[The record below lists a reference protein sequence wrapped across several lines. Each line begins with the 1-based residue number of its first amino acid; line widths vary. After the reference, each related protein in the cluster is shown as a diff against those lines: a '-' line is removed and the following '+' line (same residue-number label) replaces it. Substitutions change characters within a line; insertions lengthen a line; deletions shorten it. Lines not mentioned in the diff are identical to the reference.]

1 MNGSRLVGLIR
12 TIAFLTL
19 TFAIMPIQRLGLV
32 LKLWYVPTLPVWYH
46 GWGCRLL
53 GMKVVVRGVPSPTHP
68 TLFVSNHSS
77 YFDIPVLASLF
88 QCSFIAKAEMIG
100 WPLIG
105 QLAKLQ
111 RSIFVDRKPANV
123 GEHSDE
129 IARRLK
135 AGDSL
140 VLFAEGTT
148 SDGNRILPFKS
159 SLLSV
164 AESAPPEMNLTIQ
177 PVSIIATKL
186 DGMPL
191 GRALRPLY
199 AWYGDMPLAPH
210 VWAAMKA
217 GRLTIEVEF
226 HEPFKVGTM
235 NRKQITRRCED
246 AVERGVVRAVTG
258 RGLPDERAPDKP
270 VGEQAAAGDAVV
282 ATA

>member
-12 TIAFLTL
+12 TVAFLTL
-19 TFAIMPIQRLGLV
+19 TFSLMPIQRLGLA
-32 LKLWYVPTLPVWYH
+32 LNLWYAPDLPRWYH
-46 GWGCRLL
+46 GWSCRIL
-53 GMKVVVRGVPSPTHP
+53 GMKVVVRGKPSPTHP

-77 YFDIPVLASLF
+77 YFDVLVLGSLF
-88 QCSFIAKAEMIG
+88 PCSFIAKADMID

-111 RSIFVDRKPANV
+111 RSVFVDRKPANV
-123 GEHSDE
+123 SEHSDE
-129 IARRLK
+129 VSQRLK

-164 AESAPPEMNLTIQ
+164 AENAPPELNLTIQ
-177 PVSIIATKL
+177 PVSIVATRL

-191 GRALRPLY
+191 GRALRSLY
-199 AWYGDMPLAPH
+199 AWYGDMPLLPH
-210 VWAAMKA
+210 AWNAMKS
-217 GRLTIEVEF
+217 GRLTLEVEF
-226 HEPFKVGTM
+226 HEPFRAGGM
-235 NRKQITRRCED
+235 SRKAITRHCED

-258 RGLPDERAPDKP
+258 RAPADE
-270 VGEQAAAGDAVV
+270 AAAEPAIEGEAAPGEAIV
-282 ATA
+282 AAA

>member
-19 TFAIMPIQRLGLV
+19 TFLTMPVQRLGLM
-32 LKLWYVPTLPVWYH
+32 LKLWYVADLPRWYH
-46 GWGCRLL
+46 GWACWIL
-53 GMKVVVRGVPSPTHP
+53 GMRIVVRGRPSPTHP

-77 YFDIPVLASLF
+77 YFDILVLGSLF
-88 QCSFIAKAEMIG
+88 PCSFIAKADMIG
-100 WPLIG
+100 WPLVG

-111 RSIFVDRKPANV
+111 RSVFVDRKPANV
-123 GEHSDE
+123 AEHSDE

-164 AESAPPEMNLTIQ
+164 AEDAPPEMNLTIQ

-210 VWAAMKA
+210 VWNAMKA

-226 HEPFKVGTM
+226 HEPFKVGAM

-258 RGLPDERAPDKP
+258 RGYPEESA
-270 VGEQAAAGDAVV
+270 VEQAAPGDAVV
-282 ATA
+282 AAA

>member
-1 MNGSRLVGLIR
+1 MNGSGLVGLIR
-12 TIAFLTL
+12 IIAFLTL
-19 TFAIMPIQRLGLV
+19 TVSIMPIQRLGLV
-32 LKLWYVPTLPVWYH
+32 LKLRYVSTLPVWYH
-46 GWGCRLL
+46 SRACRVL
-53 GMKVVVRGVPSPTHP
+53 GMRIVVRGTPSPTHP

-77 YFDIPVLASLF
+77 YFDIPVLASLMP
-88 QCSFIAKAEMIG
+88 CSFIAKAEMIG

-111 RSIFVDRKPANV
+111 RSVFVDRKPANV
-123 GEHSDE
+123 GVHSDE

-164 AESAPPEMNLTIQ
+164 AENAPPEMNLTIQ
-177 PVSIIATKL
+177 PISIIATKL

-210 VWAAMKA
+210 AWSAMKA

-226 HEPFKVGTM
+226 HEPFKIGAM

-258 RGLPDERAPDKP
+258 RDYPPEHAPDERAAK
-270 VGEQAAAGDAVV
+270 QAAPGDAIV
-282 ATA
+282 AAA

>member
-12 TIAFLTL
+12 TVAFLAL
-19 TFAIMPIQRLGLV
+19 TFSTMPIQRLGLV
-32 LKLWYVPTLPVWYH
+32 LKLWYVADLPRWYH
-46 GWGCRLL
+46 GWACWIL
-53 GMKVVVRGVPSPTHP
+53 GLKVVVRGKPSPTHP

-77 YFDIPVLASLF
+77 YFDIIVLGSLF
-88 QCSFIAKAEMIG
+88 PCSFIAKADMIG

-111 RSIFVDRKPANV
+111 RSVFVDRKPTNV
-123 GEHSDE
+123 AEHSDE
-129 IARRLK
+129 ISRRLK

-177 PVSIIATKL
+177 PVSIIATRL

-191 GRALRPLY
+191 GRAMRSLY

-210 VWAAMKA
+210 VWGAMKA

-226 HEPFKVGTM
+226 HEPFKVGAM

-258 RGLPDERAPDKP
+258 RAYPDQRAVEHAAPGDP
-270 VGEQAAAGDAVV
+270 IVAAA
-282 ATA
+282 

>member
-1 MNGSRLVGLIR
+1 
-12 TIAFLTL
+12 
-19 TFAIMPIQRLGLV
+19 MPIQRLGLA
-32 LKLWYVPTLPVWYH
+32 LNLWYAPDLPRWYH
-46 GWGCRLL
+46 ALACRIF
-53 GMKVVVRGVPSPTHP
+53 GMKIVVRGTPSPTHP

-77 YFDIPVLASLF
+77 YFDILVLGSLF
-88 QCSFIAKAEMIG
+88 PCSFIAKADMID
-100 WPLIG
+100 WPLVG

-123 GEHSDE
+123 AEHSDE
-129 IARRLK
+129 IAMRLK

-148 SDGNRILPFKS
+148 SDGNRLLPFKS

-164 AESAPPEMNLTIQ
+164 AENAPPDMNLTIQ

-191 GRALRPLY
+191 GRAMRSLY

-210 VWAAMKA
+210 AWGAMKA

-226 HEPFKVGTM
+226 HEPFKVGAM

-258 RGLPDERAPDKP
+258 REYPDERAPHDNTPK
-270 VGEQAAAGDAVV
+270 QAAPGDAIV
-282 ATA
+282 AAA

>member
-12 TIAFLTL
+12 TIAYIILTL
-19 TFAIMPIQRLGLV
+19 SLMPIQRLALA
-32 LKLWYVPTLPVWYH
+32 LKLPLGADLPRWYH
-46 GWGCRLL
+46 GWSCRIF
-53 GMKVVVRGVPSPTHP
+53 GMNIVVRGKPSPTHP

-77 YFDIPVLASLF
+77 YFDILVLGSLF
-88 QCSFIAKAEMIG
+88 NCSFIAKADMID
-100 WPLIG
+100 WPLFG

-123 GEHSDE
+123 GEHSGE
-129 IARRLK
+129 ISRRLK

-164 AESAPPEMNLTIQ
+164 AEQAPPEMNLTIQ
-177 PVSIIATKL
+177 PVSIIATRL
-186 DGMPL
+186 DGMPM
-191 GRALRPLY
+191 GRAMRPLY

-210 VWAAMKA
+210 LWAAMKA

-226 HEPFKVGTM
+226 HEPFKAHGM
-235 NRKQITRRCED
+235 SRKEITARCED
-246 AVERGVVRAVTG
+246 VVERGVVRAVTG
-258 RGLPDERAPDKP
+258 RAHAA
-270 VGEQAAAGDAVV
+270 EQPAEMAVEGDAIGAAA
-282 ATA
+282 

>member
-12 TIAFLTL
+12 SIAYITL
-19 TFAIMPIQRLGLV
+19 TFTLMPIQRLGLA
-32 LKLWYVPTLPVWYH
+32 LNLWYANDLPRWYH
-46 GWGCRLL
+46 GWSCRIF
-53 GMKVVVRGVPSPTHP
+53 GFNIIVRGKPSPTHP

-77 YFDIPVLASLF
+77 YFDVLVLGSLF
-88 QCSFIAKAEMIG
+88 PCSFIAKADMIE

-123 GEHSDE
+123 GEHSEE
-129 IARRLK
+129 ISERLK

-148 SDGNRILPFKS
+148 SDGNRILSFKS

-164 AESAPPEMNLTIQ
+164 AEQAPPELNLTIQ

-191 GRALRPLY
+191 GRALRSIY
-199 AWYGDMPLAPH
+199 AWYGDMPLMPH
-210 VWAAMKA
+210 AWAAMKA
-217 GRLTIEVEF
+217 GRLTLEVEF
-226 HEPFKVGTM
+226 HEPFRAAGMT
-235 NRKQITRRCED
+235 RKAITRRCEA

-258 RGLPDERAPDKP
+258 RDYPDVLAAEP
-270 VGEQAAAGDAVV
+270 VAEGEAIGAAA
-282 ATA
+282 

>member
-19 TFAIMPIQRLGLV
+19 TVSIMPIQRLGLV
-32 LKLWYVPTLPVWYH
+32 LKLWYVPTLPIWYH
-46 GWGCRLL
+46 GWACRIL
-53 GMKVVVRGVPSPTHP
+53 GMKIVVRGKPSPTHP

-88 QCSFIAKAEMIG
+88 PCSFIAKAEMIG
-100 WPLIG
+100 WPMIG

-111 RSIFVDRKPANV
+111 RSVFVDRKPANV
-123 GEHSDE
+123 AEHSDE
-129 IARRLK
+129 ISQRLK

-164 AESAPPEMNLTIQ
+164 AENAPPEMNLTVQ
-177 PVSIIATKL
+177 PISIIATKL

-210 VWAAMKA
+210 AWSAMKA

-226 HEPFKVGTM
+226 HEPFKVGAM

-258 RGLPDERAPDKP
+258 RGYPEERTANEPTDKQPAPGGAI
-270 VGEQAAAGDAVV
+270 VAAA
-282 ATA
+282 